1 MVNFAV
7 NFNIP
12 VTLIKRS
19 FVKMTNV
26 TIEDK
31 IKEQGDLVRKLKS
44 QKAEKEK
51 INEEVAKLK
60 ALKEE
65 LGQAN
70 KPAAN
75 PEVEAKIKAQG
86 DIVRKLKAD
95 KASKEEIDEAVVK
108 LKALKMQLA
117 PGSEQQTGGKVSGSR
132 AAGKI
137 NSSKAQAAAA

>member
-7 NFNIP
+7 NLNIP
-12 VTLIKRS
+12 VTLFKRS

-26 TIEDK
+26 TIEDR

-65 LGQAN
+65 LSQAN
-70 KPAAN
+70 KPPAN
-75 PEVEAKIKAQG
+75 PEVEAKIKAEEAEKSG
-86 DIVRKLKAD
+86 KAGFSFRK
-95 KASKEEIDEAVVK
+95 SKVQCFTIR
-108 LKALKMQLA
+108 
-117 PGSEQQTGGKVSGSR
+117 GKYQNNV
-132 AAGKI
+132 
-137 NSSKAQAAAA
+137 